1 MSLLNSSEILAI
13 QSDFRQPGTSM
24 SIIDSSKGRK
34 RPHTSRSSGD
44 DDDQTDLPN
53 STAQNGSSTEMVLST
68 TGQNGAHSAANAPGK
83 ALKRP
88 APPRKSHKNTPI
100 PRQDENYPPG
110 NPDKKTFRNSLKHH
124 PRASQAFVEAFKK
137 GEHIHFHNKKVALHI
152 WEDGQNYMKKI
163 GDFTGVH
170 LFKSRE
176 GLDMKVPKDLGFDT
190 LTDYIPADESINV
203 IDGYSGG
210 SQDMTMGDL
219 LEEFKKEIRNHTYNV
234 LSLEFSEINGL
245 NKKFDEPAFVRQ
257 SSIVNVLE
265 NVLKSK
271 AAEVERRLKRNYKNP
286 KELGE
291 LLHDKYYYEAKLK
304 NLPSYQKFLLVS
316 MKNAFTDIH
325 VDLSATAV
333 YYHVKKGRKVF
344 YVAPPTTRNL
354 EIYKRYETAPQDDDI
369 WIGEALFDQWKR
381 VEIQE
386 GFTAIIPSGWIHFV
400 YTPEDSIVVGGNFL
414 MNQNMEKHFE
424 FTEMEKTSVDLNV
437 IDRSNMFRGFYNV
450 MWGYADEVLLR
461 NLKNPRLAF
470 GTYNIANDLHK
481 CLESLDLDKE
491 LEPEFDWYTK
501 KEKEDILKEL
511 NEALNKYL
519 AKKMPPQPETQL
531 IPIPKMTE
539 YGEVIFYLDRDN
551 LAQYNDSFKRFLF
564 TN

>member
-1 MSLLNSSEILAI
+1 MSLLNSSEMLAS
-13 QSDFRQPGTSM
+13 QNDFSQPGPSMTST
-24 SIIDSSKGRK
+24 DSLNGRK
-34 RPHTSRSSGD
+34 RPHPSRSSGED
-44 DDDQTDLPN
+44 DRQTDLPN
-53 STAQNGSSTEMVLST
+53 STAQNGSNTEMVLSRT
-68 TGQNGAHSAANAPGK
+68 CQNSADTPANAPERI
-83 ALKRP
+83 LKKTM
-88 APPRKSHKNTPI
+88 PPRKSHKNTPI
-100 PRQDENYPPG
+100 PQQEENYPPG
-110 NPDKKTFRNSLKHH
+110 YPDKKTFRDSLKHH
-124 PRASQAFVEAFKK
+124 PRTSQAFVEAFKK

-152 WEDGQNYMKKI
+152 WEDGQNYMEKI
-163 GDFTGVH
+163 GDFTEVH

-176 GLDMKVPKDLGFDT
+176 GLDMKVPKELGFDT

-219 LEEFKKEIRNHTYNV
+219 LEEFKKEIRTHTYNV

-245 NKKFDEPAFVRQ
+245 NKKFNEPAFVRQ

-265 NVLKSK
+265 TVLKRK
-271 AAEVERRLKRNYKNP
+271 ADEIERRLKRNYKNP
-286 KELGE
+286 KELAE

-344 YVAPPTTRNL
+344 YVAPPTARNL
-354 EIYKRYETAPQDDDI
+354 EIYKRYETAPQDDDV

-381 VEIQE
+381 VEIKE
-386 GFTAIIPSGWIHFV
+386 GFTAIIPAGWIHFV

-414 MNQNMEKHFE
+414 MNQYLDKHFE
-424 FTEMEKTSVDLNV
+424 FTEMENTSVELNV

-491 LEPEFDWYTK
+491 MEPEFDWYTK
-501 KEKEDILKEL
+501 KEKEDILVEM

-519 AKKMPPQPETQL
+519 AKKMPPQPETQM

-551 LAQYNDSFKRFLF
+551 LAQYNDAFKIFLF